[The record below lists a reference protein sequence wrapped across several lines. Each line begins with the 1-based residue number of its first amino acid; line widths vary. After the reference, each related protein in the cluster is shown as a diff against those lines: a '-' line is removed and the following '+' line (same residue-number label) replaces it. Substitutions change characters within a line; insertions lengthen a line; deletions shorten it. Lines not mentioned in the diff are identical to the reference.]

1 MGFFNVNN
9 LFICIKP
16 RIYRIVSSA
25 KFASMKSI
33 FMSLLNRKMFVSSA
47 NNLTFS
53 SGKTFE
59 ISFMNRNNKGPNIDP

>member
-1 MGFFNVNN
+1 MLIIN
-9 LFICIKP
+9 LFALNQEFIF
-16 RIYRIVSSA
+16 SSA

-59 ISFMNRNNKGPNIDP
+59 ISFMNRRNNKGPNIDP